1 MINNMD
7 NNIYDSARLYDDIH
21 WWKKND
27 MNFWSNIYK
36 ETKSRSVLELA
47 AGTGRLAHV
56 FLQEG
61 AYYTGLEINQNF
73 VLSSQKKI
81 LHYGERAHMV
91 CGNMCDFDLKE
102 KYDLICIGFNS
113 FLHLLTD
120 KDANRCLSCIK
131 KHMHKK
137 SRLIID
143 IYVPNP
149 LFLYRPKNMFCHVL
163 EYNDSLTKQH
173 VFVEE
178 TNEYDSTTDINKLTW
193 YFSTKLNKHFD
204 KKHFYV
210 RMYFPSTMNKLLIDA
225 NFNIKHQWGNYDKAK
240 LNVDSKLQIY
250 TVMLK

>member
-81 LHYGERAHMV
+81 LHSAG
-91 CGNMCDFDLKE
+91 MC
-102 KYDLICIGFNS
+102 
-113 FLHLLTD
+113 
-120 KDANRCLSCIK
+120 
-131 KHMHKK
+131 
-137 SRLIID
+137 
-143 IYVPNP
+143 
-149 LFLYRPKNMFCHVL
+149 
-163 EYNDSLTKQH
+163 
-173 VFVEE
+173 
-178 TNEYDSTTDINKLTW
+178 NEI
-193 YFSTKLNKHFD
+193 FSSAAAGYPPIT
-204 KKHFYV
+204 Y
-210 RMYFPSTMNKLLIDA
+210 I
-225 NFNIKHQWGNYDKAK
+225 
-240 LNVDSKLQIY
+240 
-250 TVMLK
+250 